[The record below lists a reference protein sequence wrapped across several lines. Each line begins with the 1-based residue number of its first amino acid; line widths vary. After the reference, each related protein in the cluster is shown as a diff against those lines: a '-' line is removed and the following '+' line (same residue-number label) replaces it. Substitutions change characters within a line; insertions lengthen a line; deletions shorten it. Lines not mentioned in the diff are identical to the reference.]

1 LLRRRDFGGIGIPS
15 PPGSPLDHFPV
26 VGYELPQ
33 AIAAGR
39 VRRYGALARF
49 VPGAARFAD
58 GREYACDAVI
68 LATGYRPTLDFVA
81 HELHLD
87 GNGRPLLDREWR
99 ALGNP
104 QLYCVGFWYP
114 TTEGWLQ
121 AIGRVARTAARAIER
136 QGRGG

>member
-1 LLRRRDFGGIGIPS
+1 
-15 PPGSPLDHFPV
+15 
-26 VGYELPQ
+26 
-33 AIAAGR
+33 
-39 VRRYGALARF
+39 
-49 VPGAARFAD
+49 
-58 GREYACDAVI
+58 VI

-81 HELHLD
+81 HELQLD
-87 GNGRPLLDREWR
+87 SDGRPRLDREWR

-136 QGRGG
+136 QTC